1 MVELSHSPL
10 QARDAENL
18 LARAYQLVL
27 RGWCQGADA
36 RDERGL
42 PVEAANAAARRWSA
56 SGALTSAWQQNGDP
70 HAPVSLDAFAQA
82 TLAVTAV
89 LRAPTGRWND
99 ADGRTQRDVL
109 DALSQATLT
118 LGPGSPHTP
127 RGFGSPP
134 TRRTGRQT

>member
-82 TLAVTAV
+82 NLAVTAV
-89 LRAPTGRWND
+89 IRETTGRWND
-99 ADGRTQRDVL
+99 EDGRTQRDVL
-109 DALSQATLT
+109 DAFSQAMLI
-118 LGPGSPHTP
+118 LGPGSPDTP
-127 RGFGSPP
+127 SGLGSPP
-134 TRRTGRQT
+134 TRRNGRET